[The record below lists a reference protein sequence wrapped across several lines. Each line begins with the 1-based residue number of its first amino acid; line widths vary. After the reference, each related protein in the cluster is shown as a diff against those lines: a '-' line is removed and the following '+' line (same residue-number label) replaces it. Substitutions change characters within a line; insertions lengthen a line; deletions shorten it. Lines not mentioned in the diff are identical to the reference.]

1 MEMNMWTTIKTGI
14 QRARDRARQRRD
26 YNYLIQDCD
35 DRMLRDIGVD
45 RIEVKRLQSRL
56 RLI

>member
-1 MEMNMWTTIKTGI
+1 MWTTIKTGI
-14 QRARDRARQRRD
+14 QRAGDRARQRRD

-35 DRMLRDIGVD
+35 DRMLSDIGVD